1 MLRFTTPIAAAFI
14 AMSTPSSPAFAAPV
28 EATVTPEGGS
38 PVHYSARLTGKHQV
52 LITGTEADSKAAVYL
67 IVDSAGRVDGRY
79 GMSPVSFVISRQQR
93 ERLFDQLSEN
103 APAATEKTVASLT
116 R

>member
-1 MLRFTTPIAAAFI
+1 MLRFTTPIAAAFM
-14 AMSTPSSPAFAAPV
+14 AMSPLSSPAFAGPV

-38 PVHYSARLTGKHQV
+38 PVHYSARLIGKHQV
-52 LITGTEADSKAAVYL
+52 LITGTDADSEAAIYL

-103 APAATEKTVASLT
+103 ALAATEKTVASLT